1 MSESGIRNV
10 RALVMVNPTRTVL
23 GAPLSAVS
31 TPQALPMKSGN
42 KDIEG
47 GKYEREN
54 FKGKIITMP
63 TTLQKL
69 TDELQNIA
77 KQVDDLIA
85 KSTGERL
92 GFALII
98 FTDNVVSHV
107 SNGEPSVTSHALQKL
122 LKHWEEEKLPTI
134 RPDKLS

>member
-1 MSESGIRNV
+1 
-10 RALVMVNPTRTVL
+10 
-23 GAPLSAVS
+23 
-31 TPQALPMKSGN
+31 
-42 KDIEG
+42 
-47 GKYEREN
+47 
-54 FKGKIITMP
+54 MP